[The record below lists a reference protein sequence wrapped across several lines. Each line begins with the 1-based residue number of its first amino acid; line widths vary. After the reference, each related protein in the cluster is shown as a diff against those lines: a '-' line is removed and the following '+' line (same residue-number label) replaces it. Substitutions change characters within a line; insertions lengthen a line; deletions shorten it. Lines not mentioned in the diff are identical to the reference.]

1 MTASPCLV
9 SGQLINGAA
18 VPGLRASCLA
28 QRTSLAVRAP
38 EAQRRIAEGHRT
50 GNLCTLIFQGV
61 ASLCRFF
68 SFVLFSTPLSKGSL

>member
-28 QRTSLAVRAP
+28 QCTSLAVRAP
-38 EAQRRIAEGHRT
+38 AAKKENRRGAQDR
-50 GNLCTLIFQGV
+50 
-61 ASLCRFF
+61 
-68 SFVLFSTPLSKGSL
+68 